1 MRSRSTPQPIAAAR
15 RAAGPFFAAG
25 RDGRMQ
31 AFGCIR
37 AKCPLYS
44 KSMKHRG
51 LSEVLSAVVIACAI
65 VSTGASDVSRPAPA
79 SRSLAWIDKPAATTA
94 ARLLSKGVNVVG
106 EFGGGLL
113 AVVRT
118 EDISTL
124 EGEGLVYRVLDE
136 DVAGRTYYSAFCRD
150 DGGSLLRGS
159 PVRVLV
165 ERGSEAI
172 IEASP
177 KDAESLAASG
187 VEIARVFMTPMRMG
201 PARGPILP
209 PPPPRG
215 DPVIDEMVAAVSI
228 GRINARIQRLQDF
241 GTRYTTTDSG
251 FAAARWIKSE
261 FESFGIDSVSF
272 HYWRDGYNPNVVAV
286 LPGVAHPDKI
296 VILGGH
302 YDSISPNVN
311 HCPGADDNA
320 SGTACVLE
328 CAQLLS
334 RYDFDCTIV
343 LIAFSGEETGLLGSE
358 AYASEA
364 ADRGDEIVAM
374 VAVDMIGYVAPQDL
388 MDLDIISN
396 ASSKWLRDRVFDA
409 ASLYVPD
416 LPLTDGRLVGGT
428 SDHASFWRNGFNAI
442 MFFEDGYSYTP
453 YIHSENDVVGLSYIN
468 PTLAQGSVRTAVALI
483 ADLANPFR
491 VAIDHTPLSSTTD
504 ETNPYRVAARLFAAD
519 PLDPDSLL
527 LRYSTGSG
535 WTTLRLAPT
544 GNPDEYEAFIPPLTG
559 GTVVD
564 YYLVAGDVNGLG
576 VRDPENAPLETHT
589 FAVGSLV
596 EVFADDFETDR
607 GWTVGAAGDSATQG
621 IWERVDPNATYA
633 GVMMIQPE
641 DDHTEGTGVKCY
653 VTGQS
658 PPGAAIASYDVDD
671 GKTTVTSPA
680 IDLSTR
686 SNAQV
691 SYYRWYTNDTGGAPE
706 TDPWTVDVS
715 ADDGQTWVRL
725 ETTVVTER
733 AWTRVERNL
742 TKYIPLTSRVRFRFV
757 ADDEDPFSIVEAAF
771 DDFLITAY
779 QTAPTAIPD
788 GDLPG
793 ATTRLEQN
801 FPNPFNPETT
811 IRFTVPPPGRIASL
825 EIYDV
830 AGRRV
835 ATLISGEKTIGAR
848 AVRWNGR
855 DNDGREVPSG
865 VYFCRLVAGDEI
877 VSRKIVLLR

>member
-1 MRSRSTPQPIAAAR
+1 M
-15 RAAGPFFAAG
+15 
-25 RDGRMQ
+25 
-31 AFGCIR
+31 
-37 AKCPLYS
+37 
-44 KSMKHRG
+44 
-51 LSEVLSAVVIACAI
+51 ACAI
-65 VSTGASDVSRPAPA
+65 VSVGARMA
-79 SRSLAWIDKPAATTA
+79 SGPTPLPRSLAWIEEPAAPTA
-94 ARLLSKGVNVVG
+94 ARLLSKGVTVVG
-106 EFGGGLL
+106 DFGGGLL
-113 AVVRT
+113 AIVRM
-118 EDISTL
+118 EDFPTL
-124 EGEGLVYRVLDE
+124 EDESLVYRVLDE
-136 DVAGRTYYSAFCRD
+136 DVAGKTYYSVFCRD
-150 DGGSLLRGS
+150 DGESLLRSS
-159 PVRVLV
+159 PVRVLAT
-165 ERGSEAI
+165 RGSEAI

-187 VEIARVFMTPMRMG
+187 IEIARVFMTPIRLG
-201 PARGPILP
+201 SARGPILP
-209 PPPPRG
+209 PLPSRG
-215 DPVIDEMVAAVSI
+215 DPVIDELVAAVSI
-228 GRINARIQRLQDF
+228 GRINERIQRLQDF

-251 FAAARWIKSE
+251 LAAARWIKSE
-261 FESFGIDSVSF
+261 FESFGIDSVSLQ
-272 HYWRDGYNPNVVAV
+272 YWRDGYNPNVVAA

-302 YDSISPNVN
+302 YDSISPNIN

-364 ADRGDEIVAM
+364 ADRGDDIVAM
-374 VAVDMIGYVAPQDL
+374 VAVDMIGYVASQDA

-409 ASLYVPD
+409 AALYVPD
-416 LPLTDGRLVGGT
+416 FALTDGRLVGGT

-442 MFFEDGYSYTP
+442 MFFEDSYSYTP
-453 YIHSENDVVGLSYIN
+453 YIHSENDVVGMSYNN
-468 PTLAQGSVRTAVALI
+468 PTLAMGSVRTAVALI

-491 VAIDHTPLSSTTD
+491 VAIDHTPLSSSTD
-504 ETNPYRVAARLFAAD
+504 ESNPYRVTAKLFAAD

-527 LRYSTGSG
+527 LRYTTGSG
-535 WTTLRLAPT
+535 WTTGALEPT
-544 GNPDEYEAFIPPLTG
+544 GIPDEYEAFIPAQNG

-564 YYLVAGDVNGLG
+564 YYLVAGDVNGLV
-576 VRDPENAPLETHT
+576 VRDPENAPLESHT

-596 EVFADDFETDR
+596 QVFADDFDTDR

-633 GVMMIQPE
+633 GTMMIQPE

-658 PPGAAIASYDVDD
+658 PPGAAFASYDVDD
-671 GKTTVTSPA
+671 GRTTVTSPA
-680 IDLSTR
+680 IDLTTR
-686 SNAQV
+686 TNARV

-725 ETTVVTER
+725 ESTVVTSR
-733 AWTRVERNL
+733 AWTRVEFNL
-742 TKYIPLTSRVRFRFV
+742 TKYIPLTSQVRFRFV
-757 ADDEDPFSIVEAAF
+757 ANDEDPFSIVEAAF

-779 QTAPTAIPD
+779 QSAPTAVP
-788 GDLPG
+788 GDNFPG
-793 ATTRLEQN
+793 ATVRLEQN

-811 IRFTVPPPGRIASL
+811 IRFTVPAPERIASL

-830 AGRRV
+830 VGRRV

-855 DNDGREVPSG
+855 DDDGREVPSG
-865 VYFCRLVAGDEI
+865 VYFCRLAAGNDV